1 MTHNKYAI
9 LNEEY
14 HLNYK
19 EEEELKK
26 ALQESKKMFD
36 KKNKKEKEINDNQL
50 LVATLNSELS
60 NKRDNDRQVEAA
72 LMDSSKL
79 YEAEKHIAA
88 SKQMEKD
95 RQLGLFG
102 DYPEM
107 NSALNRNYN
116 SLLKI
121 DNASCLASSVFPT
134 PEGPKNMNDPIG

>member
-50 LVATLNSELS
+50 LVATLNSKLS
-60 NKRDNDRQVEAA
+60 NKREQDRHIDAA
-72 LMDSSKL
+72 LIDS
-79 YEAEKHIAA
+79 EKMYKSEQDMSA
-88 SKQMEKD
+88 SKQMEED
-95 RQLGLFG
+95 RKLGLFG
-102 DYPEM
+102 DYPEI
-107 NSALNRNYN
+107 NSALHRNYN
-116 SLLKI
+116 SLIKI
-121 DNASCLASSVFPT
+121 ENLR
-134 PEGPKNMNDPIG
+134 KNEVIPDDFIVISGGDKYK

>member
-50 LVATLNSELS
+50 LVATLNSKLS
-60 NKRDNDRQVEAA
+60 NKREQDRHIDATII
-72 LMDSSKL
+72 DS
-79 YEAEKHIAA
+79 EKMYKSEQDMCA
-88 SKQMEKD
+88 SKQMG
-95 RQLGLFG
+95 RR
-102 DYPEM
+102 
-107 NSALNRNYN
+107 S
-116 SLLKI
+116 
-121 DNASCLASSVFPT
+121 
-134 PEGPKNMNDPIG
+134 

>member
-50 LVATLNSELS
+50 LVARLNSELS
-60 NKRDNDRQVEAA
+60 NKREQDRHIDAA
-72 LMDSSKL
+72 LIDS
-79 YEAEKHIAA
+79 EKMYKSEQDMSA
-88 SKQMEKD
+88 SKQMEED
-95 RQLGLFG
+95 RKLGLFG
-102 DYPEM
+102 DYPEI
-107 NSALNRNYN
+107 NSALHRNYN
-116 SLLKI
+116 SLIKI
-121 DNASCLASSVFPT
+121 ENLR
-134 PEGPKNMNDPIG
+134 KNEVIPDDFIGISGGDKFK

>member
-50 LVATLNSELS
+50 LVATLNSKLS
-60 NKRDNDRQVEAA
+60 NKREQDRHIDAA
-72 LMDSSKL
+72 LIDS
-79 YEAEKHIAA
+79 EKMYKSEQDMCA
-88 SKQMEKD
+88 SKQMEED
-95 RQLGLFG
+95 RKLGLFG
-102 DYPEM
+102 DYPEI
-107 NSALNRNYN
+107 NSALHRNYN
-116 SLLKI
+116 SLIKI
-121 DNASCLASSVFPT
+121 ENLRKNEVIPDDFIGISGGDN
-134 PEGPKNMNDPIG
+134 

>member
-50 LVATLNSELS
+50 LVARLNSELS
-60 NKRDNDRQVEAA
+60 NKREQDRHIDAA
-72 LMDSSKL
+72 LIDS
-79 YEAEKHIAA
+79 EKMYKSEQDMCA
-88 SKQMEKD
+88 SKQMEED
-95 RQLGLFG
+95 RKLGLFG
-102 DYPEM
+102 DYPEI
-107 NSALNRNYN
+107 NSALHRNYN
-116 SLLKI
+116 SLIKI
-121 DNASCLASSVFPT
+121 ENLRKNEVIPDDFIGISGGDN
-134 PEGPKNMNDPIG
+134 

>member
-50 LVATLNSELS
+50 LVATLNSKLS
-60 NKRDNDRQVEAA
+60 NKREQDRHIDAA
-72 LMDSSKL
+72 IIDS
-79 YEAEKHIAA
+79 EKIYKSEQDMCA
-88 SKQMEKD
+88 SKQMEED
-95 RQLGLFG
+95 RKLGLFG
-102 DYPEM
+102 DYPEI
-107 NSALNRNYN
+107 NSALHRNYN

-121 DNASCLASSVFPT
+121 ENVRKNEVIPDDFIRNSGGDNYLS
-134 PEGPKNMNDPIG
+134 